1 MLLSENP
8 KQGSEQCIQYSA
20 FYLIKEKKIHIHI
33 LKILW
38 KDK

>member
-20 FYLIKEKKIHIHI
+20 FYLIKEKKNSYSYF
-33 LKILW
+33 
-38 KDK
+38 KDTLEG